1 MPTSSGED
9 VAWLSLPAKRESLDA
24 FRNFVLTMA
33 QSVPLA
39 SAVMSKIDL
48 ALEEVLL
55 NVMDYAYAP
64 GREGTMDVGCGML
77 NDEFF
82 QILVQDQG
90 RPFNPLSQ
98 PPPDL
103 AADIDQRLLG
113 GLGIFLTKKMAD
125 RLQYRYEHGRN
136 TLEMGFQLE
145 QATSAK
151 DDA

>member
-24 FRNFVLTMA
+24 FRHFVMTMA

-48 ALEEVLL
+48 VLEEVLL
-55 NVMDYAYAP
+55 NVMDYAYAS
-64 GREGTMDVGCGML
+64 GREGTMDVGCGLL

-82 QILVQDQG
+82 QVLVQDQG

-98 PPPDL
+98 AAPDL
-103 AADIDQRLLG
+103 TADIDHRLIG
-113 GLGIFLTKKMAD
+113 GLGVFLTKKMTD
-125 RLQYRYEHGRN
+125 RLAYRYEHGRN
-136 TLEMGFQLE
+136 ILELGFRLQ
-145 QATSAK
+145 
-151 DDA
+151 DAGGE

>member
-9 VAWLSLPAKRESLDA
+9 VAWLSLPARRESLDA
-24 FRNFVLTMA
+24 FRNFVMTMA

-39 SAVMSKIDL
+39 SAVMSKLDL
-48 ALEEVLL
+48 VLEEVLL

-64 GREGTMDVGCGML
+64 GRERTMDVGCGML

-90 RPFNPLSQ
+90 RPFNPLKQ

-103 AADIDQRLLG
+103 TADIDNRMLG
-113 GLGIFLTKKMAD
+113 GLGVFLTKKMAD
-125 RLQYRYEHGRN
+125 QLQYRYERGRN
-136 TLEMGFQLE
+136 ILEIGFRLQ
-145 QATSAK
+145 QPTSAK
-151 DDA
+151 GDA